1 MNPEEFWNWVDYVYE
16 IYGKDVA
23 WPCSKQYYWEAF
35 RGLTF
40 AKLKIATDILYKSNS
55 TTYVANDKRQ
65 ARWLVTLLPVIN
77 DFEIVFKAI
86 EH

>member
-40 AKLKIATDILYKSNS
+40 EKLKIATDMLYKSNV
-55 TTYVANDKRQ
+55 TEYIANDRKQ
-65 ARWLVTLLPVIN
+65 SRWLVPLLPVIN
-77 DFEIVFKAI
+77 DFEIALTLI
-86 EH
+86 A